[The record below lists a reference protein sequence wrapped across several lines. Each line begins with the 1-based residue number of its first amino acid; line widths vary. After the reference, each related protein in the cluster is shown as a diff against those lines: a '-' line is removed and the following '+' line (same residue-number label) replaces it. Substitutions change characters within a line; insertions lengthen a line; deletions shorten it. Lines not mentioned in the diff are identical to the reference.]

1 MQMILL
7 YLHSHVTVLTSPL
20 MSNWRIHR
28 YILREISIPTLM
40 SLLIFSFVI
49 LLGRI
54 PRLTEMIISK
64 GVPALDIIELFAYLM
79 PTFFSV
85 TVPLSFLLGILLA
98 FGRFSADSEY
108 VALKASGISLYSMVK
123 PVAFLALMFTLLT
136 GAITLFIE
144 PASKSAFRSKV
155 FQIASTSL
163 NVSVK
168 PGVFNDDFP
177 GIVLYAQGLDEQLG
191 IMREVFISDER
202 NGSSP
207 TTITAREG
215 LFISDPTRMLVT
227 LRLRNGDIHRQP
239 AGTEQD
245 TYQTIS
251 FNNYDINLDFSE
263 QLEQGQ
269 RRISRSELSVL
280 ELRETIQTTDAGR
293 QRYRLEA
300 ELHERIVIACVP
312 LILILI
318 GIPLGLQ
325 SQRSGKGAGFALALA
340 VFLIYYVLLS
350 FAGTL
355 ADKGILPAAVIMW
368 LPNLVFLAGG
378 GFFLHRAAIER
389 PVLIHLILWNKLS
402 RLLVRRPRGGSE

>member
-1 MQMILL
+1 
-7 YLHSHVTVLTSPL
+7 

-64 GVPALDIIELFAYLM
+64 GVPALDILELFAYLM

-108 VALKASGISLYSMVK
+108 IALKASGISLYSMVR
-123 PVAFLALMFTLLT
+123 PVALLALMFTLLT
-136 GAITLFIE
+136 AAITLIIE
-144 PASKSAFRSKV
+144 PASKSAFRSKI

-177 GIVLYAQGLDEQLG
+177 GLVLYAQGLDERVG
-191 IMREVFISDER
+191 IMRDVFISDER
-202 NGSSP
+202 NSSAP
-207 TTITAREG
+207 TVITAREG
-215 LFISDPTRMLVT
+215 LFISNASSMLLT

-239 AGTEQD
+239 SEAGQD

-251 FNNYDINLDFSE
+251 FNNYDINLDFSAAV
-263 QLEQGQ
+263 EQGQ
-269 RRISRSELSVL
+269 RRVSRSELSVM
-280 ELRETIQTTDAGR
+280 ELWQAIRATDPGS

-340 VFLIYYVLLS
+340 VFLVYYVLLS

-378 GFFLHRAAIER
+378 SFFLYRAAVER
-389 PVLIHLILWNKLS
+389 PVHLHLVLWNNLT
-402 RLLVRRPRGGSE
+402 RLVTRHHRGGPR

>member
-1 MQMILL
+1 
-7 YLHSHVTVLTSPL
+7 
-20 MSNWRIHR
+20 MSNWRIQR

-108 VALKASGISLYSMVK
+108 VAMKASGISLYSVVK
-123 PVAFLALMFTLLT
+123 PVALLALAFTLLT

-144 PASKSAFRSKV
+144 PASKGAFRSKI
-155 FQIASTSL
+155 FEIASTSL

-177 GIVLYAQGLDEQLG
+177 GIVLYAQGLDERLG
-191 IMREVFISDER
+191 VMRDVFIFDER
-202 NGSSP
+202 NSSAV

-215 LFISDPTRMLVT
+215 LFVSDPSRMMLT
-227 LRLRNGDIHRQP
+227 LRLRSGDIHRQP
-239 AGTEQD
+239 SGTEQD

-251 FNNYDINLDFSE
+251 FNNYDINLDFSA
-263 QLEQGQ
+263 QLEQGR
-269 RRISRSELSVL
+269 RRISRSELSVTD
-280 ELRETIQTTDAGR
+280 LRQAIKATDSDR
-293 QRYRLEA
+293 QRHRLEA

-325 SQRSGKGAGFALALA
+325 SQRSGKGAGFTLALV
-340 VFLIYYVLLS
+340 VFLVYYVLLS

-368 LPNLVFLAGG
+368 IPNLLFLAGG
-378 GFFLHRAAIER
+378 SFFLYRAAIER
-389 PVLIHLILWNKLS
+389 PVQAHLTLWNSLR
-402 RLLVRRPRGGSE
+402 RLVTRRRRRDPR

>member
-1 MQMILL
+1 
-7 YLHSHVTVLTSPL
+7 

-64 GVPALDIIELFAYLM
+64 GVPAFDIIELFAYLM

-108 VALKASGISLYSMVK
+108 VALKASGISLYSVVK
-123 PVAFLALMFTLLT
+123 PVVLLALLFTLLT

-144 PASKSAFRSKV
+144 PASKSAFRSKI
-155 FQIASTSL
+155 FRIASSSL

-177 GIVLYAQGLDEQLG
+177 GIVLYAQALDERRG
-191 IMREVFISDER
+191 IMRDVFIYDER
-202 NGSSP
+202 DSSSP
-207 TTITAREG
+207 TTITASEG
-215 LFISDPTRMLVT
+215 LFVSDPSSLLLT

-239 AGTEQD
+239 AEAEKD

-269 RRISRSELSVL
+269 RRVSRSELSVIA
-280 ELRETIQTTDAGR
+280 LREAIRTADDSR
-293 QRYRLEA
+293 DLYRLEA

-325 SQRSGKGAGFALALA
+325 SQRSGKGAGFALALT
-340 VFLIYYVLLS
+340 VFLVYYVLLS

-355 ADKGILPAAVIMW
+355 ADKGLLPAAVIMW

-378 GFFLHRAAIER
+378 SFFLYRAAIER
-389 PVLIHLILWNKLS
+389 PVQIHLILWNNLTRLVARHHQRGS
-402 RLLVRRPRGGSE
+402 R